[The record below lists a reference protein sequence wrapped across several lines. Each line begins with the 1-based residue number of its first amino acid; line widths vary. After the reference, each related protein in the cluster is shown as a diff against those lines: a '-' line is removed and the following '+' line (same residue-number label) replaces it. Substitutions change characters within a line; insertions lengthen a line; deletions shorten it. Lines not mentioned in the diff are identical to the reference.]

1 MEDQSE
7 RRGLP
12 SVGTDRRL
20 TRRRVLQRMGTAAA
34 VVGLPGCGSLATSR
48 EHFVLVHGAWHG
60 PWCWSKL
67 TPGLEARGH
76 RVTAVELPGRR
87 GDAAA
92 LGSLKPDQF
101 AASVLQVLDASPRPV
116 VLVGHSLG
124 GATIS
129 LVAEARPDKIKTLA
143 YLTAFLVPAGKTVGS
158 IAVTDKETWIPKVVQ
173 RDAGTGVSRLNPAL
187 VREVFYQD
195 CSDEDIAYAQRNVTP
210 EPPTMGTAPIQTT
223 DERFGRV
230 DRVYIECLRDRAIG
244 IATQRSMQT
253 ALPCRAVHT
262 MDTSHSPF
270 FSDPAGLANA
280 LTSLPLRG

>member
-1 MEDQSE
+1 ME
-7 RRGLP
+7 
-12 SVGTDRRL
+12 TNRL
-20 TRRRVLQRMGTAAA
+20 LSRRRVLQHIGAAGA
-34 VVGLPGCGSLATSR
+34 VVGLPGCASFASSR

-60 PWCWSKL
+60 PWCWNKL
-67 TPGLEARGH
+67 TLLLEAQGH

-87 GDAAA
+87 GDAMELAR
-92 LGSLKPDQF
+92 LKADDF
-101 AASVLQVLDASPRPV
+101 VASVVKVLDASPRPV

-129 LVAEARPDKIKTLA
+129 LVAEARPDKIKTLT

-158 IAVTDKETWIPKVVQ
+158 IAATDKEALIRKVIQ
-173 RDAGTGVSRLNPAL
+173 PDAATGVSRLNPAH
-187 VREVFYQD
+187 VREVFYAD
-195 CSDEDIAYAQRNVTP
+195 CSDEDVAYAQQHATP
-210 EPPTMGTAPIQTT
+210 EPSTMAAAPMRTT
-223 DERFGRV
+223 NERFGRV

-244 IATQRSMQT
+244 IATQRSMQS

-270 FSDPAGLANA
+270 FSDPGGLAKA